1 MSLDDDNEFKDV
13 GLIAFD
19 EGLVKKVLAGVTE
32 KKASKELEESWN
44 NPDIDRETKEKS
56 DYKPTMLVV
65 NKSGTGT
72 VLCGAHR
79 SRFDA
84 KTKDMPV
91 NRYI

>member
-32 KKASKELEESWN
+32 KKASKELEERWN

-56 DYKPTMLVV
+56 DCKPTMLVV